1 MTLYT
6 SETVDGAVKQAL
18 QQLQLDRSQVEVAVL
33 TKPRKGFFG
42 IGARKA
48 RVDIKPAVTVNSK
61 QPKKT
66 EKPVTK
72 TTDESATEPKPASV
86 AKSVTTPADQTVATQ
101 TTEGPTVNRQA
112 GYQQVAAELNRYLGT
127 IISQLGIDATS
138 TVEVKH
144 RHINMNFKT
153 EQEGL
158 LIGKHGRTIN
168 ALQSLAQVFLN
179 HKRFSKLEVTLDVAN
194 YRERRVETLTRLA
207 ENMAREVVAT
217 GKPVY
222 LDPMPSF
229 ERKQI
234 HSVLADNEHVMTYS
248 AGTEPKR
255 AVVITLK

>member
-6 SETVDGAVKQAL
+6 SETVEGAVQKAL
-18 QQLQLDRSQVEVAVL
+18 QQLQLDKSQVEVTVL
-33 TKPRKGFFG
+33 AKPRKRFLG

-48 RVDIKPAVTVNSK
+48 QVEVKPAAVVKPNAVTS
-61 QPKKT
+61 
-66 EKPVTK
+66 
-72 TTDESATEPKPASV
+72 ESVAPSETISEGDANEPKPV
-86 AKSVTTPADQTVATQ
+86 TQ
-101 TTEGPTVNRQA
+101 TTEGPTVDRQA
-112 GYQQVAAELNRYLGT
+112 EYQQVAAELNQYLSN
-127 IISQLGIDATS
+127 IVNQLGIDATS
-138 TVEVKH
+138 QVGVKH
-144 RHINMNFKT
+144 RHVNINFET

-222 LDPMPSF
+222 LDSMPSF

-255 AVVITLK
+255 AVVITLR

>member
-6 SETVDGAVKQAL
+6 SETVEGAIQTAL
-18 QQLQLDRSQVEVAVL
+18 QQLQLDRSQVEVTIL

-48 RVDIKPAVTVNSK
+48 KVEVKPAVTSK
-61 QPKKT
+61 P
-66 EKPVTK
+66 EEAVE
-72 TTDESATEPKPASV
+72 TTDPSVKASNNRPESETETDSGSTQDVAATE
-86 AKSVTTPADQTVATQ
+86 
-101 TTEGPTVNRQA
+101 EPTANRQA
-112 GYQQVAAELNRYLGT
+112 EYQQVASELNQYLSE
-127 IISQLGIDATS
+127 IIKQLGIEATS
-138 TVEVKH
+138 QVVVQH
-144 RHINMNFKT
+144 RHVNLNFET

-168 ALQSLAQVFLN
+168 ALQSLAQVYLN

-255 AVVITLK
+255 AVVITLR

>member
-6 SETVDGAVKQAL
+6 SETVEDAIQQAL
-18 QQLQLDRSQVEVAVL
+18 QQLQLDRSQVEVTVL
-33 TKPRKGFFG
+33 TKPRKGFLG

-48 RVDIKPAVTVNSK
+48 SVEIKPAVTNQQEAVK
-61 QPKKT
+61 QEDEVAT
-66 EKPVTK
+66 SPVTQTSNTK
-72 TTDESATEPKPASV
+72 SATDEQTPVATE
-86 AKSVTTPADQTVATQ
+86 
-101 TTEGPTVNRQA
+101 TTEGPTVDRQA
-112 GYQQVAAELNRYLGT
+112 EYQQVATELNQYLSE
-127 IISQLGIDATS
+127 IIKQLGIEATS
-138 TVEVKH
+138 DVDVKH
-144 RHINMNFKT
+144 RHVTINFKT

-168 ALQSLAQVFLN
+168 ALQSLAQVYLN
-179 HKRFSKLEVTLDVAN
+179 HKRFSKLEVTLDVAS
-194 YRERRVETLTRLA
+194 YRERREETLTRLA

-255 AVVITLK
+255 AVVITLR

>member
-6 SETVDGAVKQAL
+6 SETVDGAIQNAL
-18 QQLQLDRSQVEVAVL
+18 QQLQLDKSQVEVTVL
-33 TKPRKGFFG
+33 TQPRKGFFG

-48 RVDIKPAVTVNSK
+48 KVEVKPAVK
-61 QPKKT
+61 DQPEVADHQIDETPSAMDTKT
-66 EKPVTK
+66 TIEPEITTDSESKPVT
-72 TTDESATEPKPASV
+72 E
-86 AKSVTTPADQTVATQ
+86 
-101 TTEGPTVNRQA
+101 TTEGPTVDRQA
-112 GYQQVAAELNRYLGT
+112 EYRQVATELNQYLSE
-127 IISQLGIDATS
+127 IVSQLGIDATS
-138 TVEVKH
+138 QVEVKH
-144 RHINMNFKT
+144 RHVTINFET

-168 ALQSLAQVFLN
+168 ALQSLAQVYLN
-179 HKRFSKLEVTLDVAN
+179 HKRFSKLEVTLDVAS
-194 YRERRVETLTRLA
+194 YRERREETLTCLA

-255 AVVITLK
+255 AVVITLR

>member
-6 SETVDGAVKQAL
+6 NETVDGAIQDAL
-18 QQLQLDRSQVEVAVL
+18 KQLQLDQSQVEVTVL
-33 TKPRKGFFG
+33 TEPRRGFFG
-42 IGARKA
+42 IGARQA
-48 RVDIKPAVTVNSK
+48 RVEITPLATTTTAAVSV
-61 QPKKT
+61 
-66 EKPVTK
+66 
-72 TTDESATEPKPASV
+72 ATEPEPTTKKEAV
-86 AKSVTTPADQTVATQ
+86 DATATPAPISTPEPE
-101 TTEGPTVNRQA
+101 TTEAQPVDRQA
-112 GYQQVAAELNRYLGT
+112 EYHQVAAELNDYLSD
-127 IISQLGIDATS
+127 IVNQLGIDATS
-138 TVEVKH
+138 AVSVAHSHVTIE
-144 RHINMNFKT
+144 FET

-179 HKRFSKLEVTLDVAN
+179 HKRFSKLEVTLDVAS
-194 YRERRVETLTRLA
+194 YRERRIETLTRLA

-255 AVVITLK
+255 AVVITLR

>member
-1 MTLYT
+1 MTLFK
-6 SETVDGAVKQAL
+6 SETVDDAIEEAL
-18 QQLQLDRSQVEVAVL
+18 QQLQLDRSQVEVSVVA
-33 TKPRKGFFG
+33 KPRRGFLGF
-42 IGARKA
+42 GARKA
-48 RVDIKPAVTVNSK
+48 QVDVKPLV
-61 QPKKT
+61 QPA
-66 EKPVTK
+66 EKPVAK
-72 TTDESATEPKPASV
+72 AAPSAPADSAVISKSAAPSQKAGDEAPEKPAPQ
-86 AKSVTTPADQTVATQ
+86 TQEPAS
-101 TTEGPTVNRQA
+101 RQA
-112 GYQQVAAELNRYLGT
+112 EYQRVADELNTYLLE
-127 IISQLGIDATS
+127 IVNQLGIDATS
-138 TVEVKH
+138 SVEVVH
-144 RHINMNFKT
+144 RRLTINFET

-255 AVVITLK
+255 AVVITLR

>member
-6 SETVDGAVKQAL
+6 SETVDGAIQNAL
-18 QQLQLDRSQVEVAVL
+18 QQLQLDKSQVEVTVL
-33 TKPRKGFFG
+33 TQPRKGFFG

-48 RVDIKPAVTVNSK
+48 KVEVKPAVTVKPDPVASK
-61 QPKKT
+61 PAAPS
-66 EKPVTK
+66 ELKPAAASEG
-72 TTDESATEPKPASV
+72 DAEEPKPV
-86 AKSVTTPADQTVATQ
+86 TQ
-101 TTEGPTVNRQA
+101 TTEGPTVDRQA
-112 GYQQVAAELNRYLGT
+112 EYQQVAAELNQYLSD
-127 IISQLGIDATS
+127 IVNQLGIDATS
-138 TVEVKH
+138 DVAVKH
-144 RHINMNFKT
+144 RHVNINFKT

-255 AVVITLK
+255 AVVITLR

>member
-1 MTLYT
+1 MTIYK
-6 SETVDGAVKQAL
+6 SGTVDDAIEEAL
-18 QQLQLDRSQVEVAVL
+18 QQLQLDRTQVEINVI
-33 TKPRKGFFG
+33 TQPRRGFLG

-48 RVDIKPAVTVNSK
+48 EVDI
-61 QPKKT
+61 QPLT
-66 EKPVTK
+66 
-72 TTDESATEPKPASV
+72 ATEEVAETTSTGQSEESSGSV
-86 AKSVTTPADQTVATQ
+86 ATATKPEPEL
-101 TTEGPTVNRQA
+101 TEPEPQKIEEPVDRRA
-112 GYQQVAAELNRYLGT
+112 EYQQVAGELNDYLLA
-127 IISQLGIDATS
+127 IVNQLGINATS
-138 TVEVKH
+138 DVTVNH
-144 RHINMNFKT
+144 RRLTIDFDT
-153 EQEGL
+153 EAEGL

-179 HKRFSKLEVTLDVAN
+179 HKRFSKLEVTLDVAS
-194 YRERRVETLTRLA
+194 YRERRLETLTRLA

-255 AVVITLK
+255 AVVITLR